1 MYHAL
6 STARGDFQEM
16 KSEIHTI
23 SEKLNEG
30 TDFISS
36 FERWTD
42 NARRQRGLVVRALDL

>member
-6 STARGDFQEM
+6 STARDDFQEM
-16 KSEIHTI
+16 KSEIHAI

-36 FERWTD
+36 FET
-42 NARRQRGLVVRALDL
+42 